1 VSPAWSRDRQIAA
14 VALGASVVVALGI
27 AAIVAFVVPG
37 TAAHSNAAAASPTSS
52 DSPTATAVATPTES
66 STSASPTAEPSMTQM
81 PSPTATPA
89 VSTTT
94 TPPRDRVAPKIG
106 AATSQYPE
114 IWTNFW
120 CSAGPNI
127 TEIKIPVQDPT
138 DRASALAV
146 KVRFVLHREDAKTL
160 LLGQTNVP
168 SKSSPF
174 TLQLGPYPGPSD
186 NYTYSNVVDMVV
198 TATDRAG
205 NKSTRTFASFL
216 TFMDCK
222 PTTS

>member
-14 VALGASVVVALGI
+14 VALGTSVVVALGI
-27 AAIVAFVVPG
+27 AAIVAFVVPS
-37 TAAHSNAAAASPTSS
+37 TPARSNAAAASPTAS
-52 DSPTATAVATPTES
+52 DTPTATPTELT
-66 STSASPTAEPSMTQM
+66 TSASPTAEPSMTQTPSPG
-81 PSPTATPA
+81 PSPTAPP
-89 VSTTT
+89 TT

-106 AATSQYPE
+106 AATSQYAE

-146 KVRFVLHREDAKTL
+146 KVRFVLHREDKQTL
-160 LLGQTNVP
+160 LLGQTNVS

-174 TLQLGPYPGPSD
+174 MLQLGPYPGPSD

-205 NKSTRTFASFL
+205 NKSTRTFASFVQ
-216 TFMDCK
+216 FMDCK
-222 PTTS
+222 A